1 MRIVESSVSV
11 GAERAAQSRSETSL
25 QIRSEP
31 PRPPQQEDVA
41 LSDTGQAR
49 AASELGTL
57 KSGGLDWRIELLRRL
72 VEAMTG
78 KSVKVADLD
87 GLLMSASA
95 PSQPG
100 NSGSEGG
107 LAVDYRQVLEEFES
121 ASFTA
126 DGVVKTA
133 DGREISFSAELLL
146 QRSYRSETSVSMAT
160 GSLARPQK
168 DPLVINF
175 DGSAAQLAEQTF
187 AFDLDA
193 DGKQDDISL
202 LKSGSGFLA
211 LDRNGNDRV
220 DDGRELFGPQSGN
233 GFADLALYDDDS
245 NGWIDEGDAVWGQL
259 KVWLKDDAG
268 NDRLLGLSDLN
279 VGAIYLGHG
288 RADFDLKDSNNRN
301 LGQIR
306 ASGVWLSESGSGG
319 TIQHVDLAI

>member
-1 MRIVESSVSV
+1 MRIVESSVTV
-11 GAERAAQSRSETSL
+11 GAERAAHSRNETSL

-31 PRPPQQEDVA
+31 PRPPRSDVS

-49 AASELGTL
+49 AAEDLGSL
-57 KSGGLDWRIELLRRL
+57 HLGGRDWRIELLRRL

-78 KSVKVADLD
+78 KAVKVADLD
-87 GLLMSASA
+87 GLLTSASA
-95 PSQPG
+95 PSAPVDA
-100 NSGSEGG
+100 GSEGG
-107 LAVDYRQVLEEFES
+107 FSLDYRQVLEEFES
-121 ASFTA
+121 ATFSA
-126 DGVVKTA
+126 GGVVKTA
-133 DGREISFSAELLL
+133 DGREISFQAELSL
-146 QRSYRSETSVSMAT
+146 QRHYRSETSLSIAS

-193 DGKQDDISL
+193 DGLQDNISL
-202 LKSGSGFLA
+202 LKSGSGFLT
-211 LDRNGNDRV
+211 LDKDGNGSI
-220 DDGRELFGPQSGN
+220 DDGSELFGPQSGN
-233 GFADLALYDDDS
+233 GFAELALYDNDG
-245 NGWIDEGDAVWGQL
+245 NGWIDEGDAIWGQL

-288 RADFDLKDSNNRN
+288 RADFDLKDSNNNN

-306 ASGVWLSESGSGG
+306 ASGIWLTESGGGG
-319 TIQHVDLAI
+319 TIQHVDLAV